1 VTTATATATATTRA
15 TQRLTGGQAVV
26 CTLEAHGVE
35 VAFGIPGV
43 HTLAIYDA
51 LVDSGIDH
59 ILGRHEQGVGFMA
72 DGYAR
77 ASGKPGVALIITG
90 PGVTNVATAVGEAYT
105 ESTPL
110 LVIASAEERRW
121 LRRMA
126 GNYHDIT
133 DQIGVMRPITGYAA
147 EATAAEQIPGL
158 VGEAFRSMAVGRS
171 RPAYVEIPRDLLE
184 QESAFEIAPAL
195 PVSKP
200 GPAPDAIAGAVAAIE
215 AASRVVIYAGG
226 GAVSSGA
233 SASLVALAERLGA
246 PVVTSQLGK
255 GAIPEDHPLSL
266 GNLWERGNAVGD
278 LLAAADL
285 ALVFGSKLGVAE
297 TESMAMPLPR
307 HMIRVDIDPTEVG
320 RHYPPTQTIVADARL
335 TAEALAAAL
344 RTAGISKQGWSAED
358 IARVKAAALA
368 GSWGAENA
376 PYLEALR
383 RAIPRDGILVGD
395 TTMMT
400 YLAARRYPVYAP
412 RTWLV
417 PTGYLTL
424 GFALPAALGAKV
436 AKPATPVVAMVG
448 DGGFQFTMHELATAM
463 QFKLPVPIVIFNDST
478 YTAVKMD
485 QAMKYDRR
493 YLGVDLV
500 NPDFV
505 QLAAAYGMP
514 AVRAE
519 SPEALEAAV
528 TAALGRDL
536 PTIIDVPIAWQ
547 Y

>member
-1 VTTATATATATTRA
+1 MATATTAATGTA
-15 TQRLTGGQAVV
+15 TQRMTGGQAVV
-26 CTLEAHGVE
+26 RALEAHGVE

-51 LVDSGIDH
+51 LVDSGIGH
-59 ILGRHEQGVGFMA
+59 VLGRHEQGVGFMA

-158 VGEAFRSMAVGRS
+158 VGEAFRSMAAGRS

-184 QESAFEIAPAL
+184 QETAFDLPPAL
-195 PVSKP
+195 PVAKP
-200 GPAPDAIAGAVAAIE
+200 GPAADAIAEAVAAIA

-226 GAVSSGA
+226 GAVGSGA
-233 SASLVALAERLGA
+233 AAGLVALAERLGA

-266 GNLWERGNAVGD
+266 GNLWERDNAVGD

-307 HMIRVDIDPTEVG
+307 TLIRVDIDPAEVG
-320 RHYPPTQTIVADARL
+320 RHYPPTQTIVADARH

-344 RTAGISKQGWSAED
+344 ETAGIAKQGWTTEEV
-358 IARVKAAALA
+358 ARAKAAALA

-436 AKPATPVVAMVG
+436 AKPETPVVAMVG
-448 DGGFQFTMHELATAM
+448 DGGFQFTMHELATAV
-463 QFKLPVPIVIFNDST
+463 QFRLPVPIVIFNDST

-500 NPDFV
+500 NPDFL

-514 AVRAE
+514 ATRAA

-528 TAALGRDL
+528 AAALGRDL
-536 PTIIDVPIAWQ
+536 PTIIDVPISWR

>member
-1 VTTATATATATTRA
+1 MAAAVATATK
-15 TQRLTGGQAVV
+15 RLTGGQAVIRA
-26 CTLEAHGVE
+26 LEAHGVE

-51 LVDSGIDH
+51 LVDSGIEH

-121 LRRMA
+121 LRKMA

-133 DQIGVMRPITGYAA
+133 DQIGVIRPITGYAA
-147 EATAAEQIPGL
+147 EATAVEQIPGL
-158 VGEAFRSMAVGRS
+158 VGEAFRSMAAGRS

-184 QESAFEIAPAL
+184 QEAAFEIAPAR
-195 PVSKP
+195 PVAKP
-200 GPAPDAIAGAVAAIE
+200 GPAPDAVAEAVAAIG
-215 AASRVVIYAGG
+215 AARRIVIYAGG

-233 SASLVALAERLGA
+233 SAGLVALAERLGA

-255 GAIPEDHPLSL
+255 GAVPEDHPLSL
-266 GNLWERGNAVGD
+266 GNLWERDNAVGD
-278 LLAAADL
+278 LLGAADL

-307 HMIRVDIDPTEVG
+307 NLIRVDIDPAEVG

-344 RTAGISKQGWSAED
+344 EAAGVSKQGWTAAQVAET
-358 IARVKAAALA
+358 KAAALA
-368 GSWGAENA
+368 ASWGAENA
-376 PYLEALR
+376 PWLEALR
-383 RAIPRDGILVGD
+383 RAIPRQGILVGD

-436 AKPATPVVAMVG
+436 AKPETPVVAMVG
-448 DGGFQFTMHELATAM
+448 DGGFQFTMHELATAV
-463 QFKLPVPIVIFNDST
+463 QFRLPVPIVIFNDST

-485 QAMKYDRR
+485 QAMRYDRR

-500 NPDFV
+500 NPDFL

-514 AVRAE
+514 GERAE
-519 SPEALEAAV
+519 SPEALERAV

-536 PTIIDVPIAWQ
+536 PTIIEVPISWT

>member
-1 VTTATATATATTRA
+1 MVTTIATAAATTRM
-15 TQRLTGGQAVV
+15 TGGQAVV
-26 CTLEAHGVE
+26 RALEAQGVE

-51 LVDSGIDH
+51 LVDSGIEH
-59 ILGRHEQGVGFMA
+59 VLGRHEQGVGFMA

-77 ASGKPGVALIITG
+77 ASGKPAVALIITG
-90 PGVTNVATAVGEAYT
+90 PGVTNVATAVAEAYT

-121 LRRMA
+121 LGKMA

-147 EATAAEQIPGL
+147 EATSVEQITGL
-158 VGEAFRSMAVGRS
+158 VGEAFRSMSAGRS

-184 QESAFEIAPAL
+184 QESTFDIVPAR
-195 PVSKP
+195 PVAKS
-200 GPAPDAIAGAVAAIE
+200 GPAPEAIAEAVAAIQ
-215 AASRVVIYAGG
+215 AADKVVIYAGG
-226 GAVSSGA
+226 GAVAANAAAG
-233 SASLVALAERLGA
+233 LVALAERLGA

-255 GAIPEDHPLSL
+255 GAIPEDHPYAL
-266 GNLWERGNAVGD
+266 GNLWERDNAVGD
-278 LLAAADL
+278 LLRSADL

-307 HMIRVDIDPTEVG
+307 RLIRIDIDPVEVG
-320 RHYPPTQTIVADARL
+320 RHYPPTQAIVADARL
-335 TAEALAAAL
+335 TVEALTGALEASGVSKRGWTADQVAETRARALAA
-344 RTAGISKQGWSAED
+344 
-358 IARVKAAALA
+358 
-368 GSWGAENA
+368 SWGAENA
-376 PYLEALR
+376 PYLAALR
-383 RAIPRDGILVGD
+383 RAIPREGILVGD

-436 AKPATPVVAMVG
+436 AKPGTPVVAMVG
-448 DGGFQFTMHELATAM
+448 DGGFQFTMHELATAV
-463 QFKLPVPIVIFNDST
+463 QFRLPVPIVIFNDST

-500 NPDFV
+500 NPDFL
-505 QLAAAYGMP
+505 QLAAAYGIP
-514 AVRAE
+514 AERAG

-536 PTIIDVPIAWQ
+536 PTIIDVPISWQ